1 MGEAKRR
8 RAREA
13 EQHATL
19 TAGIAQRLNPPEPYA
34 HMTVQRYWEML
45 EGEDPDDRA
54 IREAHGIGYEEDF
67 GDLAVMCRYGC
78 GATYHEI
85 ASSKM
90 RACAARPEN
99 GDEVSAL
106 LSPGRVFVTPPDAVT
121 PEMLARLNA
130 EVRP

>member
-13 EQHATL
+13 EQHRAL
-19 TAGIAQRLNPPEPYA
+19 AAGIAERLSPPEPYA
-34 HMTVQRYWEML
+34 HMTAGKYREML

-67 GDLAVMCRYGC
+67 GDLAVTCRYGC

-85 ASSKM
+85 SSGKM
-90 RACAARPEN
+90 RTCPARAA
-99 GDEVSAL
+99 
-106 LSPGRVFVTPPDAVT
+106 SPGGVT
-121 PEMLARLNA
+121 R
-130 EVRP
+130 